1 MEYFLPIAEV
11 FVSLPLIF
19 ILSLVVGILS
29 GLFGVGGG
37 FLMTPFLIFLGIPP
51 AYAVANEA
59 NNILATSVSGSTTH
73 YLKNTL
79 DYKMGLM
86 IVIGGAVGT
95 SLGIFTFSYF
105 KGIGKIDTVISLAY
119 MYILA
124 IIGTLMLVESLREID
139 QAKRNVLLKKKA
151 HVHYWIH
158 GLPLRMRFPK
168 SKLYES
174 IFTPIIIGL
183 IVGFIA
189 AIMGIGGAFILVPA
203 MIYIIKMP
211 TKLVPGTSLF
221 VTIFVSVIVTFLH
234 SFNYGSIDLLL
245 VLMLVIGSIVGVQ
258 LGQKLGER
266 IDSSGLRALLAILLL
281 IVGIAIAYDSFFAV
295 HDTKEI
301 LNNGTKNLAPFSNF
315 IKNEYARD
323 LKDEYGCDDL
333 WDYLELNYEST
344 IIGSP
349 MSHAWEEVKECIR
362 RADQLGDPHVTAL
375 TKLLALIEL
384 FGRKH
389 GITASKKLLS
399 AAVNSKLKHSLQVLE
414 EKSIVIFRKSQ
425 DEYRLFEGS
434 DIDINSEVEVQK
446 AQINY
451 DWDIILKEIPT
462 PIPIVPKRHYLETG
476 ALRWFERRI
485 VSVSYFENNPSMKL
499 MDNITGLFF

>member
-1 MEYFLPIAEV
+1 MEVFLPIAQV
-11 FVSLPLIF
+11 FVNPIE
-19 ILSLVVGILS
+19 ILLLSTIVGVLS

-59 NNILATSVSGSTTH
+59 NNILATSVSGSTTY
-73 YLKNTL
+73 YLKNIL
-79 DYKMGLM
+79 DYKMGFM
-86 IVIGGAVGT
+86 IVIGGAIGT
-95 SLGIFTFSYF
+95 SIGIYTFTYF

-124 IIGTLMLVESLREID
+124 MIGTLMLVESLREID
-139 QAKRNVLLKKKA
+139 QAKRNVLAKKKA

-258 LGQKLGER
+258 IGQKLGER

-281 IVGIAIAYDSFFAV
+281 IVGIAIAYDTFFAEEIKNV
-295 HDTKEI
+295 ATISLKSDLNFFSKFIIDFSKEMPFFYGLFSIMFAII
-301 LNNGTKNLAPFSNF
+301 LGVAAAFLRRFISNLKDKIF
-315 IKNEYARD
+315 IK
-323 LKDEYGCDDL
+323 
-333 WDYLELNYEST
+333 S
-344 IIGSP
+344 
-349 MSHAWEEVKECIR
+349 
-362 RADQLGDPHVTAL
+362 
-375 TKLLALIEL
+375 
-384 FGRKH
+384 
-389 GITASKKLLS
+389 
-399 AAVNSKLKHSLQVLE
+399 
-414 EKSIVIFRKSQ
+414 
-425 DEYRLFEGS
+425 
-434 DIDINSEVEVQK
+434 
-446 AQINY
+446 
-451 DWDIILKEIPT
+451 
-462 PIPIVPKRHYLETG
+462 
-476 ALRWFERRI
+476 
-485 VSVSYFENNPSMKL
+485 
-499 MDNITGLFF
+499 

>member
-1 MEYFLPIAEV
+1 MDVFLPIAQV
-11 FVSLPLIF
+11 FVNPIEIL
-19 ILSLVVGILS
+19 ILSAIVGVLS

-86 IVIGGAVGT
+86 IVIGGAIGT

-124 IIGTLMLVESLREID
+124 IIGSLMLVESLGEID
-139 QAKRNVLLKKKA
+139 KAKRNVLVKKKL

-174 IFTPIIIGL
+174 IFTPIVIGL
-183 IVGFIA
+183 VVGFIA

-245 VLMLVIGSIVGVQ
+245 VFLLVIGSIIGVQ
-258 LGQKLGER
+258 VGQKLGEK
-266 IDSSGLRALLAILLL
+266 IDSSGLRALMAILILA
-281 IVGIAIAYDSFFAV
+281 VGIAIAYDSFFAN
-295 HDTKEI
+295 HDTNATTTSAISDLNFFSQFI
-301 LNNGTKNLAPFSNF
+301 LDFSNEMPF
-315 IKNEYARD
+315 F
-323 LKDEYGCDDL
+323 YGL
-333 WDYLELNYEST
+333 FSIMFAIFL
-344 IIGSP
+344 GV
-349 MSHAWEEVKECIR
+349 AAAFIR
-362 RADQLGDPHVTAL
+362 RFFSNLKKQI
-375 TKLLALIEL
+375 LLK
-384 FGRKH
+384 F
-389 GITASKKLLS
+389 
-399 AAVNSKLKHSLQVLE
+399 
-414 EKSIVIFRKSQ
+414 
-425 DEYRLFEGS
+425 
-434 DIDINSEVEVQK
+434 
-446 AQINY
+446 
-451 DWDIILKEIPT
+451 
-462 PIPIVPKRHYLETG
+462 
-476 ALRWFERRI
+476 
-485 VSVSYFENNPSMKL
+485 
-499 MDNITGLFF
+499 